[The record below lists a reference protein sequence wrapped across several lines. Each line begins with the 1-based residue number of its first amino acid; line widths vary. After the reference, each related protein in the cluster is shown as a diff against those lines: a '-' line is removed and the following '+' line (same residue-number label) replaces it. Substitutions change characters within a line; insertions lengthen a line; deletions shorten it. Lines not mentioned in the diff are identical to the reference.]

1 MFMDNLLPVSP
12 VCTKLDLSPFRR
24 GRFRG
29 GHNLAPSAPTTDT
42 CPLPS
47 LPGSPYH
54 GCRSGPCH
62 IAGPNQDQPLRPVT
76 CRDQTPPQPRILQP
90 SLACCRRPKM
100 GRNGTEWYRI
110 RNFRPFL
117 PPLQPRILQ
126 PSLACYRCPKMGRNG
141 TEFEKSGL
149 SSRRQQALPIIAAAP
164 TLARAA
170 RSSGIGQGVPYRWL
184 QDHRFRHE
192 LTRLR
197 PNTAG
202 LARYELRGLMLRFD
216 ETSTQLLADTR
227 PPLPAQPER
236 PQRQDY
242 EYHRAGARNLFL
254 ACEPLAGWR
263 HVAVTERRTMQDF
276 AHQMRWLVDEAYPQ
290 IPVIRVVL
298 DNLNT
303 HRTASLYET
312 FPAVE
317 ARRVAK
323 RLEFHHTPKHGSW
336 LNPVLSLP
344 KGWRKSSSAC
354 CLAAA

>member
-1 MFMDNLLPVSP
+1 MSAEFLAHMEEV
-12 VCTKLDLSPFRR
+12 LDLY
-24 GRFRG
+24 
-29 GHNLAPSAPTTDT
+29 AE
-42 CPLPS
+42 
-47 LPGSPYH
+47 PYD
-54 GCRSGPCH
+54 P
-62 IAGPNQDQPLRPVT
+62 QRPVV
-76 CRDQTPPQPRILQP
+76 C
-90 SLACCRRPKM
+90 
-100 GRNGTEWYRI
+100 
-110 RNFRPFL
+110 
-117 PPLQPRILQ
+117 
-126 PSLACYRCPKMGRNG
+126 
-141 TEFEKSGL
+141 
-149 SSRRQQALPIIAAAP
+149 
-164 TLARAA
+164 
-170 RSSGIGQGVPYRWL
+170 
-184 QDHRFRHE
+184 
-192 LTRLR
+192 
-197 PNTAG
+197 
-202 LARYELRGLMLRFD
+202 FD

-227 PPLPAQPER
+227 PPLAAQPER

-242 EYHRAGARNLFL
+242 EYLRAGARNLSL
-254 ACEPLAGWR
+254 ACGPLAGWR

-354 CLAAA
+354 CLAPA